1 MKTKNVDSQI
11 PRRNYI
17 IYGLIV
23 IFTVVLTLLFRN
35 WYNINQDL
43 KKKNT
48 IMSEFLVSV
57 NEEEFANYIMENNNV
72 LIYLASS
79 KNENLESFE
88 LELKKMLIEHNLQEQ
103 IVFVDLDQVENE
115 FFTNLKDN
123 YFSENLKNI
132 KLSNFPNILIM
143 ENGKINAILYN
154 KQTNINIDD
163 VNQFFYDRGI
173 IAQA

>member
-79 KNENLESFE
+79 KDENLESFE

-103 IVFVDLDQVENE
+103 IIFVDLDQVENE